1 MWRDTAVLHN
11 VSIKRQ
17 PRLIYEPQKYELPI
31 HLLCVYS
38 LFTYFALVTII
49 LQLHKGL
56 PVNRDYTARPQHSR
70 CQCVYQLSLFPLILP
85 ALPLRGLIPLSLC
98 K

>member
-1 MWRDTAVLHN
+1 MWSNTAVLHN
-11 VSIKRQ
+11 VSIKQQ
-17 PRLIYEPQKYELPI
+17 PRLIYEPQKYESPI
-31 HLLCVYS
+31 HLVCVCS

-56 PVNRDYTARPQHSR
+56 TVNRGYTMRPQHSW
-70 CQCVYQLSLFPLILP
+70 CQCVCQLSLFPLILP
-85 ALPLRGLIPLSLC
+85 VLPLRGLISLSLC